1 MTKENKKNAW
11 LKYEEE
17 GKKELFDFCEGYKN
31 YLSVGKTERECV
43 FEAIRL
49 AEAKGYRNLED
60 IIKNNE
66 VLKAGDKVYSNNKDK
81 FKYLGLIL
89 GCILAFIAGT
99 QASVILEGFG
109 YKIGLCNRGK

>member
-1 MTKENKKNAW
+1 MINKINFNQT
-11 LKYEEE
+11 YNTRYIP
-17 GKKELFDFCEGYKN
+17 KKVNNLNISFKAD
-31 YLSVGKTERECV
+31 SVE
-43 FEAIRL
+43 I
-49 AEAKGYRNLED
+49 
-60 IIKNNE
+60 
-66 VLKAGDKVYSNNKDK
+66 SNSNSSSKDK

>member
-60 IIKNNE
+60 IIKNNDADGVE
-66 VLKAGDKVYSNNKDK
+66 DS
-81 FKYLGLIL
+81 YLN
-89 GCILAFIAGT
+89 A
-99 QASVILEGFG
+99 EW
-109 YKIGLCNRGK
+109 R

>member
-1 MTKENKKNAW
+1 MINKINFNQT
-11 LKYEEE
+11 YNTRYIP
-17 GKKELFDFCEGYKN
+17 KKVNNLNISFKAN
-31 YLSVGKTERECV
+31 SVE
-43 FEAIRL
+43 I
-49 AEAKGYRNLED
+49 
-60 IIKNNE
+60 
-66 VLKAGDKVYSNNKDK
+66 SNSNSNSSSKDK